1 MRSFRLTVFFDL
13 VGIFCYD
20 AVNLEF
26 SPTTF
31 SVVLDPGCLGMKGS
45 RKAAKIAKK
54 KEMKQKG
61 KIVKDFFTADI

>member
-1 MRSFRLTVFFDL
+1 VRPVFFDL

-20 AVNLEF
+20 AVNFRF

-31 SVVLDPGCLGMKGS
+31 SLDLNPGRLGAKGS

-54 KEMKQKG
+54 IEMKQKG
-61 KIVKDFFTADI
+61 KIIKDFFTADI